1 MILSMR
7 LGLVALFAAGLCL
20 ADSLSDAL
28 ASKRFQ
34 DALQLSDSLLKERPR
49 DPRLWSARGMAL
61 DGLNRPKESLASF
74 EKALQYSPQFPPALK
89 GAAEVSYRTHDARA
103 AAMLD
108 RLLRLEPDNAVAHA
122 MAGVLAYEARDCPSA
137 VGHFEHARTQIE
149 SNEQANLFYGACLL
163 VVQRPLDAIPVFE
176 RISALHPESTG
187 FRFNLARAQ
196 LLARNPEAAIRT
208 LQAAPVAPGAEA
220 LSLLASAE
228 ASAGRLESAISHLR
242 KAAEI
247 APRDEQNYVDLAAL
261 CLQQNAMEDAAAAV
275 ETGLRNV
282 PKSARL
288 YSIRGIIRAQAGR
301 SDDAAADFDRANR
314 LDPDEQ
320 YGAAG
325 LGVLYSETDR
335 GDSAIKVLRE
345 RLRKNPDDATL
356 NYLLAQVL
364 MHESPEPGTPQF
376 AEARGALLK
385 SIRSKPDFARAHT
398 LLGKMHIRSEENA
411 QAVEEFR
418 LAVKYDPN
426 DRTALSQLAI
436 ALRRLGRND
445 EAIPVLQRLRELV
458 NEDYSTR
465 LNKSPIQIAAPPDR

>member
-1 MILSMR
+1 
-7 LGLVALFAAGLCL
+7 
-20 ADSLSDAL
+20 
-28 ASKRFQ
+28 
-34 DALQLSDSLLKERPR
+34 
-49 DPRLWSARGMAL
+49 MAL
-61 DGLNRPKESLASF
+61 DGLDRPKESIASF
-74 EKALQYSPQFPPALK
+74 EKALQFSPQFLPALK
-89 GAAEVSYRTHDARA
+89 GAAEAGYRAHDARA
-103 AAMLD
+103 ATMLD

-122 MAGVLAYEARDCPSA
+122 MAGVLAYEARDCRSA
-137 VGHFEHARTQIE
+137 VGHFEHARTQTE
-149 SNEQANLFYGACLL
+149 SNEQANLFYAACLL
-163 VVQRPLDAIPVFE
+163 VVQRPLDAIPLFE
-176 RISALHPESTG
+176 RLSAMHPENAG

-208 LQAAPVAPGAEA
+208 LQAAPGAPGAEA

-228 ASAGRLESAISHLR
+228 ASAGHLESAVSHWR

-247 APRDEQNYVDLAAL
+247 APADEQNYVDLAAL
-261 CLQQNAMEDAAAAV
+261 YLQRNAMEDAAAAV

-314 LDPDEQ
+314 LDADEQ

-335 GDSAIKVLRE
+335 GDAAIKVLRQ
-345 RLRKNPDDATL
+345 RLRKSPDDATL

-364 MHESPEPGTPQF
+364 MHENPEPDTAQF
-376 AEARGALLK
+376 AEARGALVK

-398 LLGKMHIRSEENA
+398 LLGKMHMRSEENTK
-411 QAVEEFR
+411 AVEEFR
-418 LAVKYDPN
+418 LAVKYDPG
-426 DRTALSQLAI
+426 DRTALSQFAI

-445 EAIPVLQRLRELV
+445 EAIPVLQRLRQLV
-458 NEDYSTR
+458 NEDYASR
-465 LNKSPIQIAAPPDR
+465 LNKIQIAAPSNR